1 MVCNVIDAL
10 RSKDIEVTAEI
21 ANFHNSWSGEQQ
33 VPSCERGELLLI
45 ERLYGG
51 EMLKGVSG
59 CKGGGDEIVTL
70 GQKAR
75 GIKFFLCRGGM
86 WFENLKISV
95 NKFF

>member
-10 RSKDIEVTAEI
+10 RSKDIEATAEI
-21 ANFHNSWSGEQQ
+21 ANFHNFWSGEQP
-33 VPSCERGELLLI
+33 VSSCERGELLLI

-59 CKGGGDEIVTL
+59 CKGGDEIVTL

-75 GIKFFLCRGGM
+75 CIKFFFYVGEEYGL
-86 WFENLKISV
+86 
-95 NKFF
+95 